1 MKLAHED
8 ASDTIGV
15 RLDAANSSV
24 PLSAPVISMAA
35 LRPGD
40 QLGQYRIEELVAR
53 SGMASIYRGTD
64 MRNGR
69 PVAVKIPHPEM
80 EADPVLFDRFTR
92 EIEIGQKLDHPGV
105 MKVLDRGEPGQV
117 YMVMEWVE
125 GRLLRRVLVETRK
138 LPAERARAIT
148 IAICDALDY
157 IHRNGVVHRDLK
169 PENIMIDSEDRIKLI
184 DFGIAGKAGARRLTF
199 GKLSQIAGTP
209 DYISPEQVKGKRGD
223 GRSDIYSLG
232 VILYEMLTGTTPFEG
247 PNPFAVMNDRLV
259 NNPVPP
265 RELNPEVTPEL
276 QETIYRA
283 MEREPQDRYSTANEF
298 AFDLEHPEQVAAGD
312 RAELK
317 DWTRHRTPFL
327 KRALFYIGMGLIPV
341 VVIGLMWV
349 VARRHPSAPPCPNCA
364 NYPSSSRGRIR

>member
-1 MKLAHED
+1 VD
-8 ASDTIGV
+8 SPSS
-15 RLDAANSSV
+15 LDAPISRV
-24 PLSAPVISMAA
+24 LSAPVSSMPA
-35 LRPGD
+35 LRPGG

-53 SGMASIYRGTD
+53 SGMASIYRAVD
-64 MRNGR
+64 MRTGH
-69 PVAVKIPHPEM
+69 PVAVKIPHPDM

-92 EIEIGQKLDHPGV
+92 EIEIGERLDHPGV

-125 GRLLRRVLVETRK
+125 GRLLRKLLAENGK
-138 LPAERARAIT
+138 LPMARAGAIT

-169 PENIMIDSEDRIKLI
+169 PENIMIDAKDEIKLI

-223 GRSDIYSLG
+223 GRSDLYSLG
-232 VILYEMLTGTTPFEG
+232 VILYEMATGETPFAG

-265 RELNPEVTPEL
+265 RELNPEVSLEL
-276 QETIYRA
+276 QEVIYRA
-283 MEREPQDRYSTANEF
+283 MEREPENRYSTANEF
-298 AFDLEHPEQVAAGD
+298 AWDLEHLDQVKVSE
-312 RAELK
+312 RAELR
-317 DWTRHRTPFL
+317 DWKQRRTPWVSQV
-327 KRALFYIGMGLIPV
+327 LFYVGMALIPV
-341 VVIGLMWV
+341 AVFGLLFLI
-349 VARRHPSAPPCPNCA
+349 ARRH
-364 NYPSSSRGRIR
+364 